1 MNDNVN
7 DFHKKNKN
15 FIPRIF
21 NLKNQPISFKNLFKR
36 DLIENETW
44 NGKISFL
51 LSQKKNRIIL
61 YTYITY
67 VTAIH
72 TIVASSFRKQTS

>member
-36 DLIENETW
+36 DLIENET
-44 NGKISFL
+44 
-51 LSQKKNRIIL
+51 
-61 YTYITY
+61 
-67 VTAIH
+67 
-72 TIVASSFRKQTS
+72 